1 MENDK
6 IKTRAKNNA
15 YLLLRTR
22 PRSEAEIRQRL
33 KLKGYDD
40 TVVDGVVGDLKRTG
54 NIDDA
59 KFARFWVE
67 SRMHMNPMGDVILK
81 HELKSK
87 GVNDSVIEATLQDKA
102 KDYDEYETAFSMA
115 NERYKRFQKLD
126 ASASLGTGK
135 RKALKRVYDFLLRR
149 GFKYDTIRRIT
160 QELAGMGNIPD
171 EDR

>member
-6 IKTRAKNNA
+6 IKIRAKNNA

-22 PRSEAEIRQRL
+22 PRSEHEIRERL
-33 KLKGYDD
+33 KMKGYDG
-40 TVVDGVVGDLKRTG
+40 TVIDGVVEDLKRTG

-87 GVNDSVIEATLQDKA
+87 GVSDSVVEATLQDKA
-102 KDYDEYETAFSMA
+102 KLYDEYEVAFSMA
-115 NERYKRFQKLD
+115 AERYKRFQKLD
-126 ASASLGTGK
+126 R

-149 GFKYDTIRRIT
+149 GFKYDTIRKIT
-160 QELAGMGNIPD
+160 EELAGKGNIPD
-171 EDR
+171 EN